1 MHASCRG
8 WTTTYCP
15 LDLFSNSPVRV
26 NKALYALYDFWADSA
41 TQNNLRLFAG
51 GNVVSSG
58 NLLSTLQQLGILQ
71 SSIPEEE
78 LRDLVAETLHASLVQ
93 TKSSSLLKILNRL
106 QRTLGG
112 IGIEGLA
119 SLWND
124 VHSATEGSSPSF
136 GEGCLQPTLDDWYS
150 FVAEYQS
157 VHSSQEQPS
166 SHSQQHPESKDGHEK
181 LRYNI
186 LSYLLSATFK
196 DCSIMIMLPGLLNQN
211 IPASSFPS
219 RIVLVDLGPK
229 PVRRLQKWLDQDR
242 DIMQG
247 YAELVEKKETEKK
260 ECVDDWC
267 ISK

>member
-1 MHASCRG
+1 MK
-8 WTTTYCP
+8 
-15 LDLFSNSPVRV
+15 
-26 NKALYALYDFWADSA
+26 KALYALYDFWADTA

-71 SSIPEEE
+71 SSIREEE
-78 LRDLVAETLHASLVQ
+78 LRDLVVETLHASLVQ

-124 VHSATEGSSPSF
+124 VYSITEGSSPSF

-166 SHSQQHPESKDGHEK
+166 SESNDGQEK
-181 LRYNI
+181 LRYHI

-211 IPASSFPS
+211 FPASSFPS

-242 DIMQG
+242 DVMQG
-247 YAELVEKKETEKK
+247 YAELVGKKETEKK